1 MTKTTP
7 SHYHS
12 HVDDA
17 AAAGRR
23 LKEARLAAGLSQRQ
37 LAFPGCSAAYISRLE
52 AGQRVPSL
60 QLLRKIAVKL
70 GVDEEFLA
78 TGVARERPQPAEL
91 VEADIALRLNDVAT
105 ARDLYERALKT
116 SSDPRARAEA
126 LGGLGRLAL
135 LQGDPAQAVE
145 SIEEALRL
153 APGLATTSPG
163 LVLTLGKAYAENG
176 ELESAIGVFE
186 RGAAA
191 AAEVG
196 DTLAQA
202 RCQIGLANAHID
214 GGNFGHAEELLGGA
228 LARTA
233 DILDPAQRARI
244 YWSQSR
250 LHTLKGNQEHAARY
264 ARKTLELLEL
274 GEDVYSTARAHQLI
288 AFIAVERGR
297 GEEALDHVRSG
308 LALLGQDGGPI
319 EVARFRIEEA
329 RALVLLGRTEEAA
342 ALAMTVQGLLAD
354 ADPDDAGRAYTVL
367 GDVYREL
374 GDSARAREIWEL
386 AAELLERKPNP
397 YVGDVYERLGAILE
411 EEGHTDEALQMLK
424 RAYGARQGTKAL

>member
-1 MTKTTP
+1 MTMTTP

-60 QLLRKIAVKL
+60 QLLRKIAAKL
-70 GVDEEFLA
+70 GADEEFLA

-91 VEADIALRLNDVAT
+91 VEADVALRLGDADT

-116 SSDPRARAEA
+116 STDPRTRAEA

-135 LQGDPAQAVE
+135 NQGDPGRAVE
-145 SIEEALRL
+145 SIEEAIRL
-153 APGLATTSPG
+153 APAMSASVA
-163 LVLTLGKAYAENG
+163 LVLTLGQAYAEQG

-191 AAEVG
+191 AAETG
-196 DTLAQA
+196 DALAQT
-202 RCQIGLANAHID
+202 RCEIGLANAHID
-214 GGNFGHAEELLGGA
+214 SGNFGRADELLGGA

-233 DILDPAQRARI
+233 ETADPAQRARL

-250 LHTLKGNQEHAARY
+250 LHTLKGNQDAAARY
-264 ARKTLELLEL
+264 ARKALELLEL
-274 GEDVYSTARAHQLI
+274 GEDVYNTARAHQLL
-288 AFIAVERGR
+288 AFIAVERGN
-297 GEEALDHVRSG
+297 GEEALDYVSRG
-308 LALLGQDGGPI
+308 LALLRDDAGPL
-319 EVARFRIEEA
+319 ETAQFRIEEA
-329 RALVLLGRTEEAA
+329 RALVLLGRAEEAA
-342 ALAMTVQGLLAD
+342 ATAMTIPSLLAD
-354 ADPDDAGRAYTVL
+354 AEPDDAGRAYIVL
-367 GDVYREL
+367 GDVYHQL

-386 AAELLERKPNP
+386 AAELLEREPNP
-397 YVGDVYERLGAILE
+397 YVGDVYERLGAVLE
-411 EEGHTDEALQMLK
+411 EEGHTEEALQMLK
-424 RAYGARQGTKAL
+424 RAVGARQGTRAH